1 LKLAVQIAA
10 VLRRPLYALPGFAI
24 AVVTSSLFLYLDE
37 FYFVSPYFAVY
48 IDPSRV
54 PVFLLDIAISILSGI
69 VVVAS
74 VYEIRTFA
82 GSRGSYRKTG
92 IAGIVAALV
101 AGACPCYYLIPLL
114 AILGGVGGA
123 LSAFGILLYS
133 YEFPIKSG
141 SLVLLVFTG
150 FTLER
155 GLRAACAIPV
165 RVDSA
170 GLR

>member
-1 LKLAVQIAA
+1 MAVQIAA
-10 VLRRPLYALPGFAI
+10 IFRRPLYAIAGFAI
-24 AVVTSSLFLYLDE
+24 AVVTSLLFLYLDE
-37 FYFVSPYFAVY
+37 FYFVSPYFVVY
-48 IDPSRV
+48 IDPSRI
-54 PVFLLDIAISILSGI
+54 PVFLLDVAISILSGV

-74 VYEIRTFA
+74 IYEIRTFP
-82 GSRGSYRKTG
+82 GLRGSYRKTG

-101 AGACPCYYLIPLL
+101 AGACPCYYLVPLL
-114 AILGGVGGA
+114 AVLGGVGGA
-123 LSAFGILLYS
+123 LSTFGILLYS
-133 YEFPIKSG
+133 YEFPIKLG

-155 GLRAACAIPV
+155 GLRAACSIPV